1 MDYLAA
7 INSRLAFSIPVIYL
21 FAYNIIYSIDDTAV
35 FLCKVTAFFAEIT
48 HYFHFRSP
56 FFNANS
62 ISGRTHCVTT
72 DYFIKNRLNLPLLQC
87 S

>member
-48 HYFHFRSP
+48 HFILDRHFSTQ
-56 FFNANS
+56 
-62 ISGRTHCVTT
+62 I
-72 DYFIKNRLNLPLLQC
+72 LLAGAPIVWPRIILLKID
-87 S
+87 